1 MRLRSRGLGRK
12 ELVMDFREYE
22 VVREGD
28 ELVVVG
34 TIRDP
39 VNWDFTIR
47 ICEDD
52 VAGLTRLALRP
63 AMLKTLIRSLFKRR
77 KHHHWGEDRDEH
89 VSEGKGRLEVAKE
102 AAPERARACMEQ
114 GATRRPARRAGTPTP
129 ATAPAGSETWGA
141 ASLGSGS

>member
-22 VVREGD
+22 VVQEGD

-47 ICEDD
+47 VCEDD
-52 VAGLTRLALRP
+52 VPGLIHLALRP
-63 AMLKTLIRSLFKRR
+63 AMIKALLRSIFKPR
-77 KHHHWGEDRDEH
+77 KKHHWGGDPTEH
-89 VSEGKGRLEVAKE
+89 REEGRKRLEAAKT
-102 AAPERARACMEQ
+102 AAPERAQACMAQ
-114 GATRRPARRAGTPTP
+114 VSPRKRVKRTATKD
-129 ATAPAGSETWGA
+129 TAPSPTATEA
-141 ASLGSGS
+141 